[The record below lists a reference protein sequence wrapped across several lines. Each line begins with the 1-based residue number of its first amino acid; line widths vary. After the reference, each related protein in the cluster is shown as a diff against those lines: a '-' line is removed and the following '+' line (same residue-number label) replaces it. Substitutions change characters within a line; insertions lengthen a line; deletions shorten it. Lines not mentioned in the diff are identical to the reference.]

1 MITLYHCA
9 NARSFR
15 ALWTL
20 EELGLAYELETMKFP
35 PRFRQEGYLDLNPL
49 GTVPTFLDG
58 AVKMTESAAICQY
71 LVTRYGPSSLAVAP
85 DEADYG
91 AYLNFLVMGEATL
104 TFPQTVYL
112 RYTFLE
118 PDERKLPQAAA
129 DYTQWFA
136 SRFKA
141 AVTLMG
147 PEYVCAGRFTAADIS
162 FAYAIKLANAIG
174 LGSAV
179 PAAAQDYWQR
189 LQSRP
194 ALQRAEALDG
204 TLRLREDA

>member
-1 MITLYHCA
+1 MIKLYHCA

-35 PRFRQEGYLDLNPL
+35 PRFRQDGYLDLNPL